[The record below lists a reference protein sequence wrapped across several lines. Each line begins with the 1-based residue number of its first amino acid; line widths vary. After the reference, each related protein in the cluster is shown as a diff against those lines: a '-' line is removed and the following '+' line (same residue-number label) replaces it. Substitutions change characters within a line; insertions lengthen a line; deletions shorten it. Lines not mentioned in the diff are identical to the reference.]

1 MPAVGAEVEPRSRGE
16 LRDGDEA
23 IRLPR
28 FDAVWV
34 VHLGIQPLAGGEAA
48 KPPLVRRNL
57 SERALFRDWR
67 SALLRVEVGDGR
79 HLANEREAGRTVVP
93 KVVAVDHPKVDMLGP
108 GAVDA
113 PELDAVPLSS
123 IIAIGSSFLRSA
135 AAM

>member
-1 MPAVGAEVEPRSRGE
+1 M
-16 LRDGDEA
+16 
-23 IRLPR
+23 

-57 SERALFRDWR
+57 SERALLRDWR

-93 KVVAVDHPKVDMLGP
+93 KVVVVDHPKVDMLGT

-113 PELDAVPLSS
+113 PELDAAVADG
-123 IIAIGSSFLRSA
+123 IVVFVEVDE
-135 AAM
+135 